1 MLNRARR
8 AELVPFASIRDDGF
22 RISEAPGWASEAQFL
37 TYLQREAT
45 QLQLNRQEGQ
55 PCRLVV
61 MCEAAGMA
69 PQLERVAHPFGV
81 PVIASGGFDST
92 DAKHALACRVADE
105 WNAAEVLHIGDYDPS
120 GVHLFNAL
128 AEDVTA
134 FCETLG
140 GLVRFTRLAVTPK
153 QIKALSLPT
162 APRKETD
169 ARPFAGLA
177 DDPDATVQAEAIP
190 PGELA
195 RIVHEALEKRI
206 DPDAFQ
212 RILEAEKEAR
222 ARLGV
227 LLQEVAP

>member
-1 MLNRARR
+1 
-8 AELVPFASIRDDGF
+8 V
-22 RISEAPGWASEAQFL
+22 SEGPGWASEAQFL
-37 TYLQREAT
+37 AYLQQEAGR
-45 QLQLNRQEGQ
+45 LQLDRQEGQ
-55 PCRLVV
+55 AQRLVV

-92 DAKHALACRVADE
+92 NAKHALACRVADE
-105 WNAAEVLHIGDYDPS
+105 WGAAEILHIGDYDPS

-140 GLVRFTRLAVTPK
+140 GSARFTRLAVTPA
-153 QIKALSLPT
+153 QIRALALPT

-169 ARPFAGLA
+169 ARAFAGLA

-190 PGELA
+190 PAELA
-195 RIVHEALEKRI
+195 RIVNEALVKRI
-206 DPDAFQ
+206 DDSALQ
-212 RILEAEKEAR
+212 RVLEAEKAAR

-227 LLQEVAP
+227 LLQGFKP